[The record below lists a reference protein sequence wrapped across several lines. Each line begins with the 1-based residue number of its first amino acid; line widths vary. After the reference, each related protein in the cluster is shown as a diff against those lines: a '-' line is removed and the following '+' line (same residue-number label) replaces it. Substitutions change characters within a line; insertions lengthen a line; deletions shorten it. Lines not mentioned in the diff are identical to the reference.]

1 MNICVIG
8 SGYVGLVTAA
18 CFADMGNQVWC
29 MDNDA
34 EKINRLRQGEIPI
47 YEPGLQELVEN
58 NLKDGRLSFTTSLKE
73 GLEYCQLCF
82 IAVGTPPREDGSAD
96 VFYVLNVARLIG
108 ELMEQD
114 MIIVNKSTVPAGTA
128 VQVRETIQIQLQLRS
143 KEDLQFEVVS
153 NPEFLKQGAAVED
166 FMRPDRIILGV
177 DNAGAAEV
185 MTRLYE
191 PFTRNNHPIIIMNV
205 KSAEITKY
213 AANAMLAARIS
224 FMNELAILCDA
235 IGADIAQVRRG
246 IGSDHRIGMDF
257 LYAGI
262 GYGGSCFPKDVKE
275 LIHTGQVNGVH
286 MDIMSTVD
294 KVNHRQKYY
303 LLEMI
308 TDRLGEDLQG
318 KTLAVWGLAFKP
330 LTDDMREAPSITII
344 NDLLKRGAKIRAYDP
359 AAMDKAR
366 NIWGLDHPGIDFVDN
381 MLEAISG
388 ADALLLITEWRQF
401 RQVDFKEINALM
413 KTALVFD
420 GRNQYEPLQIKDMG
434 IEYYCIGRN
443 CHVR

>member
-58 NLKDGRLSFTTSLKE
+58 NLNDGRLSFTTSLKE

-96 VFYVLNVARLIG
+96 VSHVLNVARLIG

-114 MIIVNKSTVPAGTA
+114 LIVVNKSTVPAGTA
-128 VQVRETIQIQLQLRS
+128 VQVREMIQQQLQLS
-143 KEDLQFEVVS
+143 GKGDLQFEVVS

-177 DNAGAAEV
+177 DSPEV
-185 MTRLYE
+185 GEVISRLYE
-191 PFTRNNHPIIIMNV
+191 PFTRNNHPIIIMDV

-213 AANAMLAARIS
+213 AANAMLAARVS
-224 FMNELAILCDA
+224 FMNELARLCDV

-246 IGSDHRIGMDF
+246 IGSDRRIGMDF

-275 LIHTGQVNGVH
+275 LVHTGQVNGVH
-286 MDIMSTVD
+286 MDIIAAVD
-294 KVNHRQKYY
+294 KVNQRQKHY
-303 LLEMI
+303 LPEMI

-344 NDLLKRGAKIRAYDP
+344 NDLLERGARIKAYDP
-359 AAMDKAR
+359 VAMESAR
-366 NIWGLDHPGIDFVDN
+366 RIWGVAQPGIEFVDH
-381 MLEAISG
+381 MLEAITG
-388 ADALLLITEWRQF
+388 ADALLLVTEWRQF
-401 RQVDFKEINALM
+401 RQVDFNEIKALM
-413 KTALVFD
+413 KTPLVFD
-420 GRNQYEPLQIKDMG
+420 GRNQYEPLHMKEMG
-434 IEYYCIGRN
+434 FEYFCIGRN